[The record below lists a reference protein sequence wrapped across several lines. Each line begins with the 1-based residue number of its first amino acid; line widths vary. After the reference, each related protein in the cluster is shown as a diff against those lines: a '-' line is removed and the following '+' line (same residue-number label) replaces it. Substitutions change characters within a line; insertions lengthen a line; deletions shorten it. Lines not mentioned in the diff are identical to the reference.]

1 MFKWNYITFL
11 CLSVAI
17 LLFLGMGKFA
27 RQTLGT
33 LTSYKANVNAGASLA
48 M

>member
-1 MFKWNYITFL
+1 MFKWNYIPFV

-17 LLFLGMGKFA
+17 LLFLGVDKFA
-27 RQTLGT
+27 PQTLGT
-33 LTSYKANVNAGASLA
+33 LTSYKANVNAGTSLA